1 MFADQRQDVREAVSD
16 DELLGKV
23 AFRNQQ
29 VQEHDEAIEVA
40 HVGTKC
46 AGVSVFHTERGSWWE
61 VRGGLTFKTRI
72 TIGDELENPKKL
84 KMSNRRF
91 EFVHTL
97 LPLYIS
103 SP

>member
-1 MFADQRQDVREAVSD
+1 M
-16 DELLGKV
+16 
-23 AFRNQQ
+23 
-29 VQEHDEAIEVA
+29 
-40 HVGTKC
+40 
-46 AGVSVFHTERGSWWE
+46 FHTERGSWWE